1 MNYYLQTLTCARP
14 GDGFSLSIVFSD
26 GFAATLD
33 LAPWIARG
41 GIRARLADPALFTQ
55 VQINEFGVCEWPG
68 EIDLSPGSL
77 RAWCEAGRVLT
88 KEETDAWIAAHSSA
102 SQAVA

>member
-1 MNYYLQTLTCARP
+1 MNYYLQTLASARTC
-14 GDGFSLSIVFSD
+14 DGFSLAVVFSD

-41 GIRARLADPALFTQ
+41 GIRARLADPALFALVQ
-55 VQINEFGVCEWPG
+55 VNEFGVSEWPG

-88 KEETDAWIAAHSSA
+88 KEETDAWIAEHSSA
-102 SQAVA
+102 PEAVA